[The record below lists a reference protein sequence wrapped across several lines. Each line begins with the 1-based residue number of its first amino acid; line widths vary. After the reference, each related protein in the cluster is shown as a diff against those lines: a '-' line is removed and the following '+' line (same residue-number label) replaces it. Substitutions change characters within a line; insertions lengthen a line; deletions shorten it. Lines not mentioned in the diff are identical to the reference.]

1 MSAFQTFYLLFKSNA
16 DDVIK
21 GNKAVEKSTK
31 DTEQALKNTRDTTQ
45 EVGLNFVKMA
55 ESAASAIG
63 AISGFE
69 ILKSGIQQAID
80 LNTNLKVLAD
90 NYGTTAEKLRAAGL
104 ATQLAGGDFGTGVG
118 NAIKMAQA
126 NRAAGLASG
135 DPEQNIR
142 NLRRML
148 TGKTP
153 TQQQGLLNQFGITD
167 EFTRRELTT
176 MSGGEFEANMKRA
189 NFLSKDTNKAAL
201 AAYEANKAQVGVDA
215 SQQGFFNRLLTT
227 ISGPLNR
234 FLDRFAALIGMTGPA
249 AGSAA
254 VIGGTTLAGWLGTK
268 AITKFLGK
276 TAGKATAGEVAAG
289 KVAMGDWGAVDLGGA
304 TGAATAATGAAGAAA
319 FLGGGE
325 ILYGFKKLADLWS
338 PYIEAQIVKNMTAD
352 IISKAPLYKSAQT
365 KKSSIDDPMQKAILD
380 IDNHINKRSGDLG
393 SSDDLGERI
402 KGIKL
407 PLNDHIARA
416 KSVLSTASQL
426 SPAPSGGT
434 TNVKIDKVEV
444 VTQANNAND
453 IATGIAGALKDEIY
467 SALGFLSSTI
477 DNGQVR

>member
-1 MSAFQTFYLLFKSNA
+1 MDFLYRFPIG
-16 DDVIK
+16 V
-21 GNKAVEKSTK
+21 
-31 DTEQALKNTRDTTQ
+31 
-45 EVGLNFVKMA
+45 FVKMA
-55 ESAASAIG
+55 EAAAGAIG

-90 NYGTTAEKLRAAGL
+90 NYGTTAERLKSAGL
-104 ATQLAGGDFGTGVG
+104 ATRLAGGDFGTGVG

-126 NRAAGLASG
+126 NRAAGLPSG
-135 DPEQNIR
+135 DPETNIR
-142 NLRRML
+142 NLRKML
-148 TGKTP
+148 SGKTP
-153 TQQQGLLNQFGITD
+153 TQQQGLLNQFGIMD

-176 MSGGEFEANMKRA
+176 MKDDEFEDNFAKANY
-189 NFLSKDTNKAAL
+189 FSKDANKAAL
-201 AAYEANKAQVGVDA
+201 ASYLANKAEVGADA
-215 SQQGFFNRLLTT
+215 SKQGFFDRLITS
-227 ISGPLNR
+227 ISKPLSDFLNR
-234 FLDRFAALIGMTGPA
+234 FATMVGLTGPA
-249 AGSAA
+249 EGTAA
-254 VIGGTTLAGWLGTK
+254 I
-268 AITKFLGK
+268 
-276 TAGKATAGEVAAG
+276 
-289 KVAMGDWGAVDLGGA
+289 LGGA
-304 TGAATAATGAAGAAA
+304 TAGTYGATKIAKKVLGIGAKKAESSAGVEAVAGIAAASAGAAGAAA

-338 PYIEAQIVKNMTAD
+338 PYIEAQIVKNMTSD
-352 IISKAPLYKSAQT
+352 IISKAPLYKAAQE
-365 KKSSIDDPMQKAILD
+365 KKSSNDPMQKAILD
-380 IDNHINKRSGDLG
+380 IDNHINKKSGDLG
-393 SSDDLGERI
+393 PSDEFGDRI

-416 KSVLSTASQL
+416 KSVLATASQL
-426 SPAPSGGT
+426 SPSPSGGT